1 MEKIKQVKSKTDRE
15 IEILEQQKNLL
26 GYMGSDK
33 IISSHEKFEE
43 IKKAEQADKINFRI
57 MSGISFLDEM
67 IEGFRLGT
75 VNVVSG
81 PTGEGKT
88 TWAQTLTSNFSKQGI
103 NSVWFSFE
111 VMPAEFFSKFGNNV
125 PLFYLPKEMP
135 EQTNLS
141 WMRQRIL
148 EAQAK
153 YNAKVVFIDHLHYLS
168 EMQGLNTQEK
178 TSLLIGDIMRKVK
191 KMANDLEIAI
201 FLIAHLKS
209 EAGGQAQITK
219 CYTKDDIRDSSFV
232 KQEAD
237 TVMMIWRKRERGSPP
252 GAQDIDVNW
261 HYSENTAILN
271 FDKNRRTG
279 KIGFVLMSHENQKFI
294 DVEKWDIEQPQEKE
308 IDANKLF

>member
-1 MEKIKQVKSKTDRE
+1 MEKIKQVKSKIDRE

-26 GYMGSDK
+26 VYTGSDRV
-33 IISSHEKFEE
+33 ISSHEKFEE
-43 IKKAEQADKINFRI
+43 IKKAEQADKIDFCI
-57 MSGISFLDEM
+57 KSGVSFLDEM
-67 IEGFRLGT
+67 IGGFRLGT

-88 TWAQTLTSNFSKQGI
+88 TWTQTLTSNFSKQGI

-135 EQTNLS
+135 EQTNLF

-168 EMQGLNTQEK
+168 EMQGLNTQDK

-191 KMANDLEIAI
+191 QIANDLEIAI
-201 FLIAHLKS
+201 FLITHLKS

-237 TVMMIWRKRERGSPP
+237 TVMMIWRKREKGAPP

-279 KIGFVLMSHENQKFI
+279 KVGFVLMSHENQKFI
-294 DVEKWDIEQPQEKE
+294 DVKEWDTGQPQKAE
-308 IDANKLF
+308 IDVKKLF